1 MAYNPEHCAPE
12 ISANMFPTMSIV
24 SYVRNPLGE
33 IPGYRRNRKD
43 TDKTSTEMLSRV
55 FLPDIKMTAVPGSQ
69 ESQMLSSEAPGSP
82 DISWNPHNP
91 MIHVE
96 AFPPLY
102 T

>member
-12 ISANMFPTMSIV
+12 ISAYMFPTMSIV

-43 TDKTSTEMLSRV
+43 TDKTSTETLSRV
-55 FLPDIKMTAVPGSQ
+55 FLLDVKMTAVTGVTG
-69 ESQMLSSEAPGSP
+69 EADAVLRSP
-82 DISWNPHNP
+82 LI
-91 MIHVE
+91 
-96 AFPPLY
+96 

>member
-43 TDKTSTEMLSRV
+43 TDKAGTETLSRV
-55 FLPDIKMTAVPGSQ
+55 FLLDVQRTA
-69 ESQMLSSEAPGSP
+69 APGVTGEP
-82 DISWNPHNP
+82 DAVLRSTRI
-91 MIHVE
+91 
-96 AFPPLY
+96 